1 MWGVG
6 VSERSAL
13 KDVVGDRSAKALQR
27 AFGYTLVSDLLEHYP
42 RRYATRGELTSL
54 QGTPI
59 GEPVSIV
66 AEVVSVSERPMRQR
80 RGSLLEVAITDG
92 TGLITLTFFNQ
103 AWRKKDLHPGVRGI
117 FAGKVGT
124 YRGGKQL
131 SHPDYELFTGDISGE
146 ESEKW
151 ANTPIPLYPATST
164 LASWQIA
171 RAIGVVLD
179 QLDPLT
185 DPVPEAIVASEGLL
199 DKDTAL
205 RYVHQPESAE
215 QWQKARDTLRF
226 HEAFVLQLA
235 LLQQR
240 QEAVTAGSVV
250 RSPGALVTEFDEG
263 LPCSLTDDQVG
274 GGKEI
279 SSDLESG
286 HPMHRLVH
294 GEVGSGKTVVAI
306 RAMLQVA
313 ESGGQTALLAPTEV
327 LATQHFRSIHHTLG
341 PELAARVRPV
351 LLTGSLSAAEKKKA
365 LLMAASGQ
373 SLLVVGTH
381 ALLSDT
387 VQFADLGLVIVDE
400 QHRFGVEQRNQLR
413 QKGSHPHLLVLTATP
428 IPRTVAMTVFGDLD
442 VSTITGVPSG
452 RHPIT
457 THVVA
462 LDDTPEWYGRVW
474 ARAKEEIDQGRQVF
488 VVCPAIEPGEV
499 ADGVADDESGDGE
512 VEGTKL
518 PAIGVT
524 GMHAEITQMPEFAGV
539 ASAIVHGK
547 LPADEKDLAM
557 TRFASGEVS
566 LLVATTVIEVGVDVP
581 NAALMVVMDADRF
594 GISQLHQLRGRVGR
608 GGHPGLCLL
617 VTRQPQDTLA
627 RARLDAVASTTDGFE
642 LSHIDLELRNEGDV
656 LGVRQSGG
664 RSGLKLLRVR
674 KDQDLIEKARSIA
687 SEILD
692 RSPDLS
698 DLPAL
703 RDALDRRLEDRERE
717 FLAKS

>member
-1 MWGVG
+1 VWCVG
-6 VSERSAL
+6 VSEKSAL

-103 AWRKKDLHPGVRGI
+103 AWRKKDLHPGVRGL

-131 SHPDYELFTGDISGE
+131 THPDYELFTGDISGE

-179 QLDPLT
+179 QLEPLQ
-185 DPVPEAIVASEGLL
+185 DPVPGDIVATEGLL

-205 RYVHQPESAE
+205 RYIHQPESAD
-215 QWQKARDTLRF
+215 QWRQARDTLRF

-240 QEAVTAGSVV
+240 QEALTAGSVV
-250 RSPGALVTEFDEG
+250 RESGALVTQFDEL
-263 LPCSLTDDQVG
+263 LPFSLTEDQIAVG
-274 GGKEI
+274 EEI
-279 SSDLESG
+279 SSDLQSG

-313 ESGGQTALLAPTEV
+313 QSGGQTALLAPTEV

-341 PELAARVRPV
+341 PDLATTVRPV

-442 VSTITGVPSG
+442 VSTISRVPSG

-474 ARAKEEIDQGRQVF
+474 ARAKEEIDKGRQVF

-499 ADGVADDESGDGE
+499 ADGVANDGGEGDGE
-512 VEGTKL
+512 DTKL

-524 GMHAEITQMPEFAGV
+524 GMHQDITQMPEFAGIT
-539 ASAIVHGK
+539 SGIVHGK
-547 LPADEKDLAM
+547 LSADDKDSAM
-557 TRFASGEVS
+557 TKFASGDVS

-581 NAALMVVMDADRF
+581 NATVMVVMDADRF

-617 VTRQPQDTLA
+617 VTRQPKDTLA
-627 RARLDAVASTTDGFE
+627 RQRLDAVASTTDGFE

-674 KDQDLIEKARSIA
+674 KDQELIEKARSVA
-687 SEILD
+687 HTLLD
-692 RSPDLS
+692 SSPDLAE
-698 DLPAL
+698 LPVLREAL
-703 RDALDRRLEDRERE
+703 ERRLEQRERE

>member
-6 VSERSAL
+6 VTERSAL
-13 KDVVGDRSAKALQR
+13 LEVLGERSAKTLQR
-27 AFGYTLVSDLLEHYP
+27 AFGYTLVADLLGHYP

-66 AEVVSVSERPMRQR
+66 AEVVSVGERPMRQR
-80 RGSLLEVAITDG
+80 RGSLLEVVITDG

-103 AWRKKDLHPGVRGI
+103 AWRKKDLRPGVRGL

-151 ANTPIPLYPATST
+151 ATTPIPLYPATST
-164 LASWQIA
+164 IASWQIA
-171 RAIGVVLD
+171 RAVGVVLES
-179 QLDPLT
+179 LEPLEDPL
-185 DPVPEAIVASEGLL
+185 PAQVVEAQNLL
-199 DKDTAL
+199 SRDTAI
-205 RYVHQPESAE
+205 RHIHQPESDS
-215 QWQKARDTLRF
+215 QWKAARDTLRF
-226 HEAFVLQLA
+226 HEAFILQLA
-235 LLQQR
+235 LVQQR
-240 QEAVTAGSVV
+240 QSSRQAGSAP
-250 RSPGALVTEFDEG
+250 RPPGELLDSFDQALPFT
-263 LPCSLTDDQVG
+263 LTDDQVHVG
-274 GGKEI
+274 ADI
-279 SSDLESG
+279 SADLESG

-294 GEVGSGKTVVAI
+294 GEVGSGKTLVAL

-313 ESGGQTALLAPTEV
+313 QSGGQTALLAPTEV
-327 LATQHFRSIHHTLG
+327 LATQHFHSIHATLG
-341 PELAARVRPV
+341 PDLASRIRPV
-351 LLTGSLSAAEKKKA
+351 LLTGSLSAAERKKA

-413 QKGSHPHLLVLTATP
+413 LKGAHPHLLVLTATP

-442 VSTITGVPSG
+442 VSTISHVPAG

-462 LDDTPEWYGRVW
+462 LEDHPDWWGRMW
-474 ARAKEEIDQGRQVF
+474 ARAREEIDLGRQVF
-488 VVCPAIEPGEV
+488 VVCPAI
-499 ADGVADDESGDGE
+499 DSGDDGDE
-512 VEGTKL
+512 VEPSPQEEDADVPRP

-524 GMHAEITQMPEFAGV
+524 GMHADITAMPEFVGV
-539 ASAIVHGK
+539 DTGIVHGR
-547 LPADEKDLAM
+547 LPSDQRDQVM
-557 TRFASGEVS
+557 SRFAGGDCS
-566 LLVATTVIEVGVDVP
+566 LIVATTVIEVGVDVP
-581 NAALMVVMDADRF
+581 NATMMIVMDADRF

-608 GGHPGLCLL
+608 GSHPGLCLL
-617 VTRQPQDTLA
+617 VTRQPADTVA

-642 LSHIDLELRNEGDV
+642 LSHIDVELRSEGDV

-674 KDQDLIEKARSIA
+674 KDGDLIEKARGMA
-687 SEILD
+687 QDILD
-692 RSPDLS
+692 TSPDLS
-698 DLPAL
+698 DYPSLAQAL
-703 RDALDRRLEDRERE
+703 ARRLEDTERA
-717 FLAKS
+717 FLQKS

>member
-1 MWGVG
+1 VG

-13 KDVVGDRSAKALQR
+13 KDVVGDRSAKALHR
-27 AFGYTLVSDLLEHYP
+27 AFGYTLVSDLLAHYP

-103 AWRKKDLHPGVRGI
+103 AWRKKDLHPGVRGL

-131 SHPDYELFTGDISGE
+131 THPDYELFTGDITGE

-171 RAIGVVLD
+171 RAMGVVLD
-179 QLDPLT
+179 QLETLNDPI
-185 DPVPEAIVASEGLL
+185 PEDIVTTEGLL
-199 DKDTAL
+199 ERDTAI
-205 RYVHQPESAE
+205 RYIHQPESAD
-215 QWQKARDTLRF
+215 QWQRARDTLRF

-240 QEAVTAGSVV
+240 QEALTAGSVV
-250 RSPGALVTEFDEG
+250 RESGSLVTQFDEH
-263 LPCSLTDDQVG
+263 LPFTLTEDQVVVG
-274 GGKEI
+274 GEI
-279 SSDLESG
+279 GADLVSG

-294 GEVGSGKTVVAI
+294 GEVGSGKTVVAV

-313 ESGGQTALLAPTEV
+313 QSGGQTALLAPTEV

-341 PELAARVRPV
+341 PELASTIRPV
-351 LLTGSLSAAEKKKA
+351 LLTGSLSTAEKKKA

-381 ALLSDT
+381 ALLSDI

-442 VSTITGVPSG
+442 VSTISRVPSG

-474 ARAKEEIDQGRQVF
+474 ARAREEIDQGRQVF

-499 ADGVADDESGDGE
+499 ADGVVEESGGEGDGE
-512 VEGTKL
+512 DTRL

-524 GMHAEITQMPEFAGV
+524 GMHAEISQMPEFAGV
-539 ASAIVHGK
+539 TTAIVHGK
-547 LPADEKDLAM
+547 LPADEKDSAM

-581 NAALMVVMDADRF
+581 NATMMVVMDADRF

-617 VTRQPQDTLA
+617 VTRQPTDTLA
-627 RARLDAVASTTDGFE
+627 RERLDAVASTTDGFE

-674 KDQDLIEKARSIA
+674 KDQQLIEKARSVA
-687 SEILD
+687 SGVLAT
-692 RSPDLS
+692 SPHLTDFPVLQE
-698 DLPAL
+698 
-703 RDALDRRLEDRERE
+703 ALDQRLEDRERE
-717 FLAKS
+717 FLSKS

>member
-1 MWGVG
+1 MGVG
-6 VSERSAL
+6 VSDRSAL

-80 RGSLLEVAITDG
+80 RGSLLEVVITDG

-103 AWRKKDLHPGVRGI
+103 AWRKKDLHPGVRGL

-131 SHPDYELFTGDISGE
+131 AHPDYELFSGDISGE

-179 QLDPLT
+179 QLEPVS
-185 DPVPEAIVASEGLL
+185 DPVPKDIVAAEGLL
-199 DKDTAL
+199 DKDTAS
-205 RYVHQPESAE
+205 RYIHQPEKAD
-215 QWQKARDTLRF
+215 QWRQARDTLRF

-240 QEAVTAGSVV
+240 QAALSAGSVV
-250 RSPGALVTEFDEG
+250 REAGPLVTQFDDL
-263 LPCSLTDDQVG
+263 LPFSLTDDQIAVG
-274 GGKEI
+274 EEI
-279 SSDLESG
+279 SSDLQSG

-313 ESGGQTALLAPTEV
+313 QSGGQTALLAPTEV
-327 LATQHFRSIHHTLG
+327 LATQHFRSIHQTLG
-341 PELAARVRPV
+341 PELASKIRPV
-351 LLTGSLSAAEKKKA
+351 LLTGSLSTAEKKKA

-387 VQFADLGLVIVDE
+387 VQFAELGLVIVDE

-442 VSTITGVPSG
+442 VSTISRVPSG

-474 ARAKEEIDQGRQVF
+474 ARAREEIDQGRQVF

-499 ADGVADDESGDGE
+499 ADGVVADGGGE
-512 VEGTKL
+512 EEDTKL

-524 GMHAEITQMPEFAGV
+524 GMHQEITQMPQFAGV
-539 ASAIVHGK
+539 ASALVHGK
-547 LPADEKDLAM
+547 LPTDDKDQAM

-581 NAALMVVMDADRF
+581 NATMMVVMDADRF

-617 VTRQPQDTLA
+617 VTRQPKETLA
-627 RARLDAVASTTDGFE
+627 RERLDAVASTTDGFE
-642 LSHIDLELRNEGDV
+642 LSHVDLELRNEGDV

-674 KDQDLIEKARSIA
+674 KDQDLIEKARGVA
-687 SEILD
+687 SGLLAT
-692 RSPDLS
+692 SPDLA
-698 DLPAL
+698 DFPAL
-703 RDALDRRLEDRERE
+703 QEALDRRLEDRERE
-717 FLAKS
+717 FLSKS

>member
-1 MWGVG
+1 MT
-6 VSERSAL
+6 ERSAL

-27 AFGYTLVSDLLEHYP
+27 AFGHTLVSDLLAHYP

-66 AEVVSVSERPMRQR
+66 AEVVSVNERPMRQR

-103 AWRKKDLHPGVRGI
+103 AWRKKDLHPGVRGL

-124 YRGGKQL
+124 YRGGMQL
-131 SHPDYELFTGDISGE
+131 AHPDYELFTGDISGE

-171 RAIGVVLD
+171 RAVGVVLD
-179 QLDPLT
+179 QLEPLDDPLPT
-185 DPVPEAIVASEGLL
+185 DVVTSEGLL
-199 DKDTAL
+199 GKNSAVRL
-205 RYVHQPESAE
+205 IHQPESAD
-215 QWQKARDTLRF
+215 QWKAARDTLRF

-240 QEAVTAGSVV
+240 QEALLAGSVV
-250 RSPGALVTEFDEG
+250 RSAGDLVTEFDG
-263 LPCSLTDDQVG
+263 HVPFTLTEDQVTVG
-274 GGKEI
+274 QEI
-279 SSDLESG
+279 SADLESG

-294 GEVGSGKTVVAI
+294 GEVGSGKTLVAI

-313 ESGGQTALLAPTEV
+313 QSGGQSALLAPTEV

-341 PELAARVRPV
+341 PELASRIRPV
-351 LLTGSLSAAEKKKA
+351 LLTGSLSTAEKKKA

-413 QKGSHPHLLVLTATP
+413 QKGTHPHLLVLTATP

-442 VSTITGVPSG
+442 VSTISRVPSG

-462 LDDTPEWYGRVW
+462 LDDRPEWYGRVW

-499 ADGVADDESGDGE
+499 ADGVVDSDGGDAESE
-512 VEGTKL
+512 STKL

-524 GMHAEITQMPEFAGV
+524 GMHQEISQMAELAGV
-539 ASAIVHGK
+539 ASAIVHGR
-547 LPADEKDLAM
+547 LPAEEKDSAM
-557 TRFASGEVS
+557 TRFAAGEVS

-581 NAALMVVMDADRF
+581 NATMMIVMDADRF

-627 RARLDAVASTTDGFE
+627 RQRLDAVASTTDGFE

-674 KDQDLIEKARSIA
+674 KDQAVIEKARA
-687 SEILD
+687 VAQTLLET
-692 RSPDLS
+692 SPDLS
-698 DLPAL
+698 DFPAL
-703 RDALDRRLEDRERE
+703 RDAVEWRLEDRERE
-717 FLAKS
+717 FLSKS

>member
-1 MWGVG
+1 MT
-6 VSERSAL
+6 ERSAL

-27 AFGYTLVSDLLEHYP
+27 AFRHTLVSDLLAHYP

-103 AWRKKDLHPGVRGI
+103 AWRKKDLHPGVRGL

-124 YRGGKQL
+124 YRGGMQL
-131 SHPDYELFTGDISGE
+131 AHPDYELFTGDISGE

-171 RAIGVVLD
+171 RAVGVVLD
-179 QLDPLT
+179 QLDPLD
-185 DPVPEAIVASEGLL
+185 DPLPTSVVTSEGLL
-199 DKDTAL
+199 DKDTAVRL
-205 RYVHQPESAE
+205 IHQPESTE
-215 QWQKARDTLRF
+215 QWKAARDTLRF

-240 QEAVTAGSVV
+240 QEALQAGSVV
-250 RSPGALVTEFDEG
+250 RSPGDLVTEFDG
-263 LPCSLTDDQVG
+263 HLPFSLTEDQVVVG
-274 GGKEI
+274 QEI
-279 SSDLESG
+279 SADLESG

-294 GEVGSGKTVVAI
+294 GEVGSGKTLVAI

-313 ESGGQTALLAPTEV
+313 QSGGQSALLAPTEV

-341 PELAARVRPV
+341 PELASRIRPV
-351 LLTGSLSAAEKKKA
+351 LLTGSLSTAEKKKA

-413 QKGSHPHLLVLTATP
+413 QKGTHPHLLVLTATP

-442 VSTITGVPSG
+442 VSTISRVPSG

-457 THVVA
+457 SHVVA
-462 LDDTPEWYGRVW
+462 LDDRPEWFGRVW

-488 VVCPAIEPGEV
+488 VVCPAIDPGEV
-499 ADGVADDESGDGE
+499 ADGVVDSDGGDGDGE
-512 VEGTKL
+512 STKL

-524 GMHAEITQMPEFAGV
+524 GMHQEISQMAELAGV
-539 ASAIVHGK
+539 TSAIVHGR
-547 LPADEKDLAM
+547 LPGEEKDSAM

-581 NAALMVVMDADRF
+581 NATMMIVMDADRF

-627 RARLDAVASTTDGFE
+627 RQRLDAVASTTDGFE

-674 KDQDLIEKARSIA
+674 KDQEVIEKARAVAQTLLES
-687 SEILD
+687 
-692 RSPDLS
+692 SPDLT
-698 DLPAL
+698 DFPHL
-703 RDALDRRLEDRERE
+703 RNAVEWRLEDRERE
-717 FLAKS
+717 FLSKS

>member
-1 MWGVG
+1 VG
-6 VSERSAL
+6 VNERSAL
-13 KDVVGDRSAKALQR
+13 QDVVGDRSAKALQR
-27 AFGYTLVSDLLEHYP
+27 AFGYTLVSDLLAHYP

-103 AWRKKDLHPGVRGI
+103 AWRKKDLHPGARGL
-117 FAGKVGT
+117 FAGKVGS

-131 SHPDYELFTGDISGE
+131 THPDYELFTGDISGE

-171 RAIGVVLD
+171 RAVGVVLD
-179 QLDPLT
+179 QLEPLE
-185 DPVPEAIVASEGLL
+185 DPVPEEIVVAEGLL

-205 RYVHQPESAE
+205 RYIHQPESAD
-215 QWQKARDTLRF
+215 QWQQARDTLRF

-240 QEAVTAGSVV
+240 QEALMAGSVV
-250 RSPGALVTEFDEG
+250 RVAGKLVTQFDEH
-263 LPCSLTDDQVG
+263 LPFSLTEDQVAVG
-274 GGKEI
+274 LDI

-313 ESGGQTALLAPTEV
+313 QSAGQTALLAPTEV

-341 PELAARVRPV
+341 PELAAAVRPV
-351 LLTGSLSAAEKKKA
+351 LLTGSLSVAEKKKA

-381 ALLSDT
+381 ALLSET

-442 VSTITGVPSG
+442 VSTISRVPSG

-462 LDDTPEWYGRVW
+462 LDETPEWYGRVW
-474 ARAKEEIDQGRQVF
+474 ARAREEIDQGRQVF

-499 ADGVADDESGDGE
+499 ADGVSDDSDGE
-512 VEGTKL
+512 ELDDTKL

-524 GMHAEITQMPEFAGV
+524 GMHQEISQAPEFAGV
-539 ASAIVHGK
+539 TSAIVHGR
-547 LPADEKDLAM
+547 LPTEDKDSAM
-557 TRFASGEVS
+557 TRFASGDVS

-581 NAALMVVMDADRF
+581 NATMMVVMDADRF

-608 GGHPGLCLL
+608 GNHPGLCLL
-617 VTRQPQDTLA
+617 VTRQPKGTLA
-627 RARLDAVASTTDGFE
+627 RQRLDAVASTTDGFE

-674 KDQDLIEKARSIA
+674 KDQDLIEQARSVA
-687 SEILD
+687 SALLD
-692 RSPDLS
+692 RSPDLADFS
-698 DLPAL
+698 AL
-703 RDALDRRLEDRERE
+703 QQALDQRLEDRERE
-717 FLAKS
+717 FLSKS

>member
-1 MWGVG
+1 MT
-6 VSERSAL
+6 ERTAL
-13 KDVVGDRSAKALQR
+13 KDVVGDRSAKTIQR
-27 AFGYTLVSDLLEHYP
+27 AFGYTLVSDLLEHFP

-54 QGTPI
+54 QGTPL

-124 YRGGKQL
+124 FRGGKQL
-131 SHPDYELFTGDISGE
+131 THPDYELFSGDISGE

-171 RAIGVVLD
+171 RAIGIVLE
-179 QLDPLT
+179 QLEPLD
-185 DPVPEAIVASEGLL
+185 DPVPDSIVASEGLL
-199 DKDTAL
+199 DKNTAV
-205 RYVHQPESAE
+205 RYIHQPESTE
-215 QWQKARDTLRF
+215 QWQQARDTLRF

-240 QEAVTAGSVV
+240 QEALSVGSTV
-250 RSPGALVTEFDEG
+250 RSPGHLVTQFDEH
-263 LPCSLTDDQVG
+263 LPFTLTDDQVHV
-274 GGKEI
+274 GKEI
-279 SSDLESG
+279 SADLESG

-306 RAMLQVA
+306 RALLQVA
-313 ESGGQTALLAPTEV
+313 QSGGQTALLAPTEV

-341 PELAARVRPV
+341 PDLAGKVRPV
-351 LLTGSLSAAEKKKA
+351 LLTGSLTTAEKKKA

-387 VQFADLGLVIVDE
+387 VQFADLGLVVIDE
-400 QHRFGVEQRNQLR
+400 QHRFGVEQRDQLR

-442 VSTITGVPSG
+442 VSTISNVPSG

-462 LDDTPEWYGRVW
+462 LDDTPDWYGRVW
-474 ARAKEEIDQGRQVF
+474 ARAKEEIGQGRQVF

-499 ADGVADDESGDGE
+499 ADGVVGQESGDE
-512 VEGTKL
+512 ESTDTQL

-524 GMHAEITQMPEFAGV
+524 GMHTEITQMPEFSGV
-539 ASAIVHGK
+539 TTAIVHGK
-547 LPADEKDLAM
+547 LPAEEKDLAM

-566 LLVATTVIEVGVDVP
+566 MLVATTVIEVGVDVP
-581 NAALMVVMDADRF
+581 NATMMVVMDADRF

-608 GGHPGLCLL
+608 GSHPGLCLL
-617 VTRQPQDTLA
+617 VSRQPQDTLA
-627 RARLDAVASTTDGFE
+627 RQRLDAVASTTDGFE
-642 LSHIDLELRNEGDV
+642 LSHIDLELRHEGDV

-664 RSGLKLLRVR
+664 RSGLRLLRVR
-674 KDQDLIEKARSIA
+674 KDHELIEKARSVA
-687 SEILD
+687 KATLD
-692 RSPDLS
+692 ASPDLA
-698 DLPAL
+698 DVPAL
-703 RDALDRRLEDRERE
+703 RQALDRRLEDRERE
-717 FLAKS
+717 FLSKS

>member
-1 MWGVG
+1 MGVG
-6 VSERSAL
+6 VSDRSAL

-80 RGSLLEVAITDG
+80 RGSLLEVVITDG

-103 AWRKKDLHPGVRGI
+103 AWRKKDLHPGVRGL

-131 SHPDYELFTGDISGE
+131 AHPDYELFSGDISGE

-179 QLDPLT
+179 QLEPVS
-185 DPVPEAIVASEGLL
+185 DPVPKDIVAAEGLL
-199 DKDTAL
+199 DKDTAI
-205 RYVHQPESAE
+205 RYIHQPEKAD
-215 QWQKARDTLRF
+215 QWRQARDTLRF

-240 QEAVTAGSVV
+240 QAALSAGSVV
-250 RSPGALVTEFDEG
+250 REAGPLVTQFDDL
-263 LPCSLTDDQVG
+263 LPFSLTDDQIAVG
-274 GGKEI
+274 EEI
-279 SSDLESG
+279 SSDLQSG

-313 ESGGQTALLAPTEV
+313 QSGGQTALLAPTEV
-327 LATQHFRSIHHTLG
+327 LATQHFRSIHQTLG
-341 PELAARVRPV
+341 PELASKIRPV
-351 LLTGSLSAAEKKKA
+351 LLTGSLSTAEKKKA

-387 VQFADLGLVIVDE
+387 VQFAELGLVIVDE

-442 VSTITGVPSG
+442 VSTISRVPSG

-474 ARAKEEIDQGRQVF
+474 ARAREEIDQGRQVF

-499 ADGVADDESGDGE
+499 ADGVVADGGGE
-512 VEGTKL
+512 EEDTKL

-524 GMHAEITQMPEFAGV
+524 GMHQEITQMPQFAGV
-539 ASAIVHGK
+539 ASALVHGK
-547 LPADEKDLAM
+547 LPTDDKDQAM

-581 NAALMVVMDADRF
+581 NATMMVVMDADRF

-617 VTRQPQDTLA
+617 VTRQPKETLA
-627 RARLDAVASTTDGFE
+627 RERLDAVASTTDGFE
-642 LSHIDLELRNEGDV
+642 LSHVDLELRNEGDV

-674 KDQDLIEKARSIA
+674 KDQDLIEKARGVA
-687 SEILD
+687 SGLLAT
-692 RSPDLS
+692 SPDLA
-698 DLPAL
+698 DFPAL
-703 RDALDRRLEDRERE
+703 QEALDRRLEDRERE
-717 FLAKS
+717 FLSKS

>member
-1 MWGVG
+1 VG

-13 KDVVGDRSAKALQR
+13 KDVVGDRSAKALHR
-27 AFGYTLVSDLLEHYP
+27 AFGYTLVSDLLAHYP

-59 GEPVSIV
+59 GESVSIV

-103 AWRKKDLHPGVRGI
+103 AWRKKDLHPGVRGL

-124 YRGGKQL
+124 FRGGKQL
-131 SHPDYELFTGDISGE
+131 THPDYELFTGDISGE

-171 RAIGVVLD
+171 RAMGVVLD
-179 QLDPLT
+179 QLEPVS
-185 DPVPEAIVASEGLL
+185 DPVPQEIVATEGLL
-199 DKDTAL
+199 DKDTAV
-205 RYVHQPESAE
+205 RYIHQPESAD

-240 QEAVTAGSVV
+240 QEALTAGSVV
-250 RSPGALVTEFDEG
+250 RSPGTLVTQFDKH
-263 LPCSLTDDQVG
+263 LPFSLTEDQVVVG
-274 GGKEI
+274 TEI
-279 SSDLESG
+279 SSDLVSG

-313 ESGGQTALLAPTEV
+313 DSGGQTALLAPTEV
-327 LATQHFRSIHHTLG
+327 LATQHFRSIHQALG
-341 PELAARVRPV
+341 PELAGTIRPV
-351 LLTGSLSAAEKKKA
+351 LLTGSLGAAERKKA

-413 QKGSHPHLLVLTATP
+413 QKGTHPHLLVLTATP

-442 VSTITGVPSG
+442 VSTISRVPSG

-474 ARAKEEIDQGRQVF
+474 ARAREEIDQGRQVF
-488 VVCPAIEPGEV
+488 VVCPAIEPGVV
-499 ADGVADDESGDGE
+499 ADGVVEDDSAEGE
-512 VEGTKL
+512 TETTKL

-524 GMHAEITQMPEFAGV
+524 GMHQEITQMPEFAGV
-539 ASAIVHGK
+539 TSAIVHGK
-547 LPADEKDLAM
+547 LPADEKDAAM
-557 TRFASGEVS
+557 TGFSSGEVS
-566 LLVATTVIEVGVDVP
+566 ILVATTVIEVGVDVP
-581 NAALMVVMDADRF
+581 NATMMVVMDSDRF

-608 GGHPGLCLL
+608 GAHPGLCLL
-617 VTRQPQDTLA
+617 VTRQPKDTLA
-627 RARLDAVASTTDGFE
+627 RERLDAVASTTDGFE

-674 KDQDLIEKARSIA
+674 KDQELIERARSVA
-687 SEILD
+687 NALLATS
-692 RSPDLS
+692 S
-698 DLPAL
+698 DLADFPAL
-703 RDALDRRLEDRERE
+703 QDALNQRLEDRERE
-717 FLAKS
+717 FLSKS

>member
-1 MWGVG
+1 M
-6 VSERSAL
+6 SERSAL

-27 AFGYTLVSDLLEHYP
+27 AFGYTLVSDLLAHYP

-103 AWRKKDLHPGVRGI
+103 AWRKKDLHPGVRGL

-131 SHPDYELFTGDISGE
+131 THPDYELFTGDISGE

-171 RAIGVVLD
+171 RAIAIVLD
-179 QLDPLT
+179 QLEPLS
-185 DPVPEAIVASEGLL
+185 DPVPEDIVVAESLV
-199 DKDTAL
+199 DRDTAI
-205 RYVHQPESAE
+205 RYIHQPESAD
-215 QWQKARDTLRF
+215 QWQLARDTLRF

-240 QEAVTAGSVV
+240 HKALAAGSVV
-250 RSPGALVTEFDEG
+250 RSPGKLVAEFDER
-263 LPCSLTDDQVG
+263 LPFSLTEDQVTVG
-274 GGKEI
+274 TEI
-279 SSDLESG
+279 GSDLVSG

-341 PELAARVRPV
+341 PELAAAIRPV
-351 LLTGSLSAAEKKKA
+351 LLTGSLSQAEKKKA

-381 ALLSDT
+381 ALLSDV

-442 VSTITGVPSG
+442 VSTISRVPSG

-457 THVVA
+457 THIVA
-462 LDDTPEWYGRVW
+462 LDDTPDWYGRVW
-474 ARAKEEIDQGRQVF
+474 ARAREEIDQGRQVF

-499 ADGVADDESGDGE
+499 ADGVVADDGDEGGE
-512 VEGTKL
+512 GVTRL

-524 GMHAEITQMPEFAGV
+524 AMHDEISQMPEFVGV
-539 ASAIVHGK
+539 PSAIVHGK
-547 LPADEKDLAM
+547 LPADDKDAAM

-566 LLVATTVIEVGVDVP
+566 ILVATTVIEVGVDVP
-581 NAALMVVMDADRF
+581 NATMMVVMDADRF

-608 GGHPGLCLL
+608 GSHPGLCLL
-617 VTRQPQDTLA
+617 VTRQPKDTLA
-627 RARLDAVASTTDGFE
+627 RNRLDAVASTTDGFE

-656 LGVRQSGG
+656 LGHRQSGG

-674 KDQDLIEKARSIA
+674 KDHQLIEKARAVA
-687 SEILD
+687 STILEA
-692 RSPDLS
+692 SPDLA
-698 DLPAL
+698 DHPAL
-703 RDALDRRLEDRERE
+703 RDAVNHRLEDRERE
-717 FLAKS
+717 FLSKS

>member
-1 MWGVG
+1 M
-6 VSERSAL
+6 SERSAL
-13 KDVVGDRSAKALQR
+13 KDVVGDRSAKALHR

-66 AEVVSVSERPMRQR
+66 AEVVSVNQRPMRQR

-103 AWRKKDLHPGVRGI
+103 AWRKKDLHPGVRGL

-131 SHPDYELFTGDISGE
+131 THPDYELFTGDISGE

-179 QLDPLT
+179 QLDTVADPL
-185 DPVPEAIVASEGLL
+185 PEAIVTSESLL
-199 DKDTAL
+199 NKDTAL
-205 RYVHQPESAE
+205 RYIHQPESAD

-240 QEAVTAGSVV
+240 QQALAAGSVV
-250 RSPGALVTEFDEG
+250 RSAGNLVTQFDEH
-263 LPCSLTDDQVG
+263 LPFSLTEDQLTVG
-274 GGKEI
+274 AEI

-341 PELAARVRPV
+341 PELSSKIRPV
-351 LLTGSLSAAEKKKA
+351 LLTGSLSASEKKKA

-413 QKGSHPHLLVLTATP
+413 EKGSHPHLLVLTATP

-442 VSTITGVPSG
+442 VSTISRVPSG
-452 RHPIT
+452 RHPIA

-462 LDDTPEWYGRVW
+462 LDDTPEWFGRVW
-474 ARAKEEIDQGRQVF
+474 ARAREEIDQGRQVF
-488 VVCPAIEPGEV
+488 VVCPAIEPGEIAEGV
-499 ADGVADDESGDGE
+499 VGSDGPDGE
-512 VEGTKL
+512 GDDTRA

-524 GMHAEITQMPEFAGV
+524 GMHADIVRMPEFAGV
-539 ASAIVHGK
+539 VSAIVHGK
-547 LPADEKDLAM
+547 LPAEDKDQAM

-566 LLVATTVIEVGVDVP
+566 ILVATTVIEVGVDVP
-581 NAALMVVMDADRF
+581 NATMMVVMDADRF

-608 GGHPGLCLL
+608 GSHPGLCLL
-617 VTRQPQDTLA
+617 VTRQQKDTLA
-627 RARLDAVASTTDGFE
+627 RERLDAVASTTDGFE

-674 KDQDLIEKARSIA
+674 KDYELIEKARSVA
-687 SEILD
+687 SVLLD
-692 RSPDLS
+692 ESPDLA
-698 DLPAL
+698 DFPNLREAL
-703 RDALDRRLEDRERE
+703 HRRLEDRERE
-717 FLAKS
+717 FLSKS